1 MKRATPSQT
10 LLRLVRFSD
19 GLISGRVRTRGGIDG
34 AVRRVSV
41 CVRCWQRRESPV
53 RTSILFIAVA
63 LTSLLPRTAGV
74 FADEAAKETPG
85 DSAKAAAP
93 GAPAQPERTI
103 AEEIAV
109 LEKGRL
115 SAKQRSFARLAVH
128 PDAAAEGILKAQF
141 ERYRSRDLPV
151 ALWLDLFEAMA
162 KRGTPELKALLA
174 ERDALLAKSPDPLRR
189 YEECLEGGDGEE
201 GRAIFAKKP
210 EAGCVRCHSVDGKG
224 GRIGPELTWLRKAT
238 ERSHI
243 LESII
248 LPNSTVATGFNSVIL
263 KLKNGE
269 SVAGVV
275 RGESPEEITLA
286 SFADGKQSVVK
297 MSEIT
302 ERTPLPSPM
311 PQHFGHVLDKRAIRD
326 LVQFIA
332 AGD

>member
-1 MKRATPSQT
+1 MALPTF
-10 LLRLVRFSD
+10 LV
-19 GLISGRVRTRGGIDG
+19 VMT
-34 AVRRVSV
+34 
-41 CVRCWQRRESPV
+41 
-53 RTSILFIAVA
+53 
-63 LTSLLPRTAGV
+63 GV
-74 FADEAAKETPG
+74 FAGEAAKEVPEV
-85 DSAKAAAP
+85 SRKPAAAD
-93 GAPAQPERTI
+93 ALSQPERTI
-103 AEEIAV
+103 AEEIIV

-141 ERYRSRDLPV
+141 ARYRSHDLPAAV
-151 ALWLDLFEAMA
+151 WLDLFEAMA

-174 ERDALLAKSPDPLRR
+174 ERDAELAKSPDPLRR
-189 YEECLEGGDGEE
+189 FEECLEGGNGEE

-210 EAGCVRCHSVDGKG
+210 EAGCIRCHSVDGKG
-224 GRIGPELTWLRKAT
+224 GQIGPELTWLRKAT
-238 ERSHI
+238 ERSHV

-286 SFADGKQSVVK
+286 SFADGKRSAVK
-297 MSEIT
+297 VADVT
-302 ERTPLPSPM
+302 ERTALPSPM